1 MISTPKETGLIM
13 SLKGHNQSQA
23 CQVQGLIER
32 EAWYLSEQ
40 LGYDCTTTAEGICKL
55 NDRVA
60 SIISDGFGAWMA
72 TLKETEEI

>member
-1 MISTPKETGLIM
+1 M
-13 SLKGHNQSQA
+13 SLNGHNQSQA
-23 CQVQGLIER
+23 CQVQSLIER

-55 NDRVA
+55 NNRVA
-60 SIISDGFGAWMA
+60 NIICDGFGEWMA

>member
-1 MISTPKETGLIM
+1 MISTLKETGLIM

-32 EAWYLSEQ
+32 EAWYVSEQ

>member
-1 MISTPKETGLIM
+1 MISTLKETGLNM

>member
-1 MISTPKETGLIM
+1 M

-40 LGYDCTTTAEGICKL
+40 LGYDCTTTAEGICEL
-55 NDRVA
+55 NSRVA
-60 SIISDGFGAWMA
+60 NIISDGFGEWMA

>member
-1 MISTPKETGLIM
+1 MMPTTRGKYNTM
-13 SLKGHNQSQA
+13 SLRSHNQSQA
-23 CQVQGLIER
+23 CQVQGLIDRER
-32 EAWYLSEQ
+32 WYLSQQ

>member
-1 MISTPKETGLIM
+1 M
-13 SLKGHNQSQA
+13 SLRSHNQSQA

-32 EAWYLSEQ
+32 ERWYLSEQ
-40 LGYDCTTTAEGICKL
+40 LGYDCTTTADGICKL
-55 NDRVA
+55 NYRVA

>member
-1 MISTPKETGLIM
+1 M
-13 SLKGHNQSQA
+13 SLLFHNQSQA

-40 LGYDCTTTAEGICKL
+40 LGYDCTTTADGICKL
-55 NDRVA
+55 NYRVA